1 MGVKR
6 EGGLLLK
13 LLSTERRAY
22 LREGA
27 LIEDL
32 RCYHYW
38 VFCLSDVKKSINPVL
53 IASKR

>member
-38 VFCLSDVKKSINPVL
+38 VFCLSDVKK
-53 IASKR
+53 KH

>member
-6 EGGLLLK
+6 EGGLLSK
-13 LLSTERRAY
+13 LSSTEKEGY

-32 RCYHYW
+32 RCCYYW
-38 VFCLSDVKKSINPVL
+38 FF
-53 IASKR
+53 AS

>member
-6 EGGLLLK
+6 EGGLLSK
-13 LLSTERRAY
+13 LSSTEKEGY
-22 LREGA
+22 LREEA

-32 RCYHYW
+32 RCCSYC
-38 VFCLSDVKKSINPVL
+38 FFLPLRCKKSTNPAL